1 MSVQVISRDLTTLP
15 TALLS
20 MAKRHCRIDWDYDD
34 SLVMSVIA
42 RAIARFEQTNEVT
55 INPTT
60 VLWIPAPEEFTAS
73 GAPTPV
79 RPITAFIA
87 TSGATDISANYAIVL
102 KWDSIHGVPIQLLE
116 GAMPTTGGLELML
129 QLGYTTTSL
138 PPAVLDVVMRHT
150 AHLFEHREILI
161 PGREYLAPDL
171 QVDASWWL
179 PKA

>member
-34 SLVMSVIA
+34 SLIMSVIA
-42 RAIARFEQTNEVT
+42 RAIARFEQTSEVT

-60 VLWIPAPEEFTAS
+60 VRWIPATEEFSAN
-73 GAPTPV
+73 GAPTPA
-79 RPITAFIA
+79 RPVTAFTA
-87 TSGATDISANYAIVL
+87 TSGETDISADYAVVL

-129 QLGYTTTSL
+129 QVGYRATSL

-150 AHLFEHREILI
+150 AYLFEHREILI

-171 QVDASWWL
+171 ATDATWWV
-179 PKA
+179 PTV